1 MDFFLCNRLELLSS
15 TSHYFGDPS
24 VPLHST
30 PPPRP
35 LLPLTSLHQN
45 TLFSIGEQWNFY
57 FATDPRLKLHGL
69 YYHKLSILP
78 PPPSPSKPPDPLLL
92 DSRTRPSSSSP
103 RLLHSTRSPAKTTTR
118 RTPHLFS
125 LLHLFT
131 PTHAHRHFSLSL
143 RHHSF
148 PILPPTR
155 AKHKSFSRPSLSL
168 SLALSCPVPCRASDQ
183 EPSRRLD

>member
-78 PPPSPSKPPDPLLL
+78 PPPSPSKPDPLLL

-103 RLLHSTRSPAKTTTR
+103 RLLHSTRSPSQNNHA
-118 RTPHLFS
+118 PHPILFS

-131 PTHAHRHFSLSL
+131 PTHAHRHFPLSL

-155 AKHKSFSRPSLSL
+155 AKHMSIPSRGLPFPFPSPP
-168 SLALSCPVPCRASDQ
+168 CPVPCRASDQ
-183 EPSRRLD
+183 VRSRRSD